1 MNFTLLRRIP
11 AFALLLIAS
20 TISVNSQVSTGSL
33 KGTVTDQ
40 LGALVVGATIVIKDG
55 KSSQRTVTSDDNGKF
70 EVRALAPGRYDVTI
84 TSAGFSTL
92 EQRNVE
98 LRAGKTTTLN
108 PQLAIGML
116 EQTVIVD
123 NQGISTDADR
133 NADAIVLRERELAAL
148 PDDPEALAAALQ
160 AMAGPG
166 SMEGGGAQ
174 VKVDGFSNGLMPPK
188 ETIREVR
195 VNQNPY
201 SAENEYPGWGGIE
214 IFTQPGAD
222 KFHGSGNFNFTDE
235 SLNSRN
241 PFARV
246 RAPYQLR
253 QFGGNLTGP
262 LIKKRDSFAFY
273 ISRNTNFNNQIINA
287 TVLDPIT
294 LTPFLF
300 NQTIVVPGESLNF
313 GFRNDLKVNKKH
325 TLVTNY
331 SYGRGSTDPAGL
343 GGYSLPT
350 RAFRTSN
357 SYHQLQITETALIN
371 EKTINETR
379 IQLGRS
385 VFRQTTKNDLPAL
398 FVSESFS
405 GGGSQVG
412 SASNTQERAE
422 VQNFTSWTAGRHF
435 LKVGGRLRYVRIKS
449 VSPFNFVGSYT
460 FSGGTGPTLD
470 ANDQLVPGAGL
481 IQLTS
486 LERYRRTLLFQRQ
499 NLSPTQIRLLGGG
512 ATQFSINGGNPEAQ
526 VTQSDASFYFQDEWK
541 IRPNLTLSPGL
552 RYENQNNIDSNF
564 NLAPRLGF
572 AWSTFIG
579 RRKSPPPAAKITETK
594 AETTIAKAETT
605 KADTATTK
613 AETTT
618 AKADTGTAK
627 AETTTAKAETT
638 STKAETTTAK
648 VEATPAKAPAGPPP
662 TNTVIRGGLGLFY
675 NRINENTILQTIRFN
690 GVNQQQFVVT
700 DPTVLDLFPIIPPV
714 PALNAF
720 SVPQSR
726 RVLDS
731 DVAPDL
737 IFRANIGIEHQLF
750 KTLSFQIGYS
760 HSETRRN
767 QRTLNINAPL
777 GGTYNPAFPT
787 SGIRPMGQAAG
798 NVFEFQ
804 SNGRSSSDSIYISA
818 NGKIL
823 KKVDFWANYSWN
835 KNRSS
840 DSGTTGSPF
849 DAYDFSQEWG
859 RGSWDIRHWFTAGA
873 NYQTKSGFSV
883 NTFIIANS
891 GQPFNITTGRDTNGD
906 TSFSERPAFATD
918 LNKPGVVMTPYG
930 ALDPN
935 PTPGQKIIPRNFA
948 QGPSFLSVN
957 FGGSKTFKFGRAIP
971 PKMPPS
977 AASGNAPTVSAT
989 APPPAAGAQATPAK
1003 PPVQRPYTLVFSV
1016 YVTNALNHTNRGNP
1030 VGNMTSPFFLRSTNT
1045 SGLFF
1050 FGPGGGGAGGN
1061 RQVMMRMRLSF

>member
-1 MNFTLLRRIP
+1 MNSFASPLKIF
-11 AFALLLIAS
+11 ASALLLIALA
-20 TISVNSQVSTGSL
+20 TTVMSQQSTGSL

-40 LGALVVGATIVIKDG
+40 LGALVVGATIVVKNGKD
-55 KSSQRTVTSDDNGKF
+55 SERTVTSNDNGNY
-70 EVRALAPGRYDVTI
+70 EVRSLPPGRYDLTI
-84 TSAGFSTL
+84 TAAGFNSL
-92 EQRNVE
+92 EEKNVE

-108 PQLAIGML
+108 MELAIGML
-116 EQTVIVD
+116 EQTVVID
-123 NQGISTDADR
+123 NKGISTDADR
-133 NADAIVLRERELAAL
+133 NADAIVLRERELEAL

-166 SMEGGGAQ
+166 AGPNGAQ
-174 VKVDGFSNGLMPPK
+174 VKVDGFSNGQMPPK

-241 PFARV
+241 PFAKV

-262 LIKKRDSFAFY
+262 LIKKRDSFSLY
-273 ISRNTNFNNQIINA
+273 INRNTNFTNQIINA

-300 NQTIVVPGESLNF
+300 NQTVVTPGESLNF

-350 RAFRTSN
+350 RAYRTSN

-379 IQLGRS
+379 IQLAHNI
-385 VFRQTTKNDLPAL
+385 FRQTTKNDLPAL
-398 FVSESFS
+398 YVSEAFY

-412 SASNTQERAE
+412 SASNTQDRAE
-422 VQNFTSWTAGRHF
+422 VQNFTSWTVGHHF
-435 LKVGGRLRYVRIKS
+435 LKVGGRLRYVKINS

-499 NLSPTQIRLLGGG
+499 NLSPDQIRLLGGG

-572 AWSTFIG
+572 AWSTFLG
-579 RRKSPPPAAKITETK
+579 RRKSPPPVSKSTEIK
-594 AETTIAKAETT
+594 ADTTTA

-613 AETTT
+613 P
-618 AKADTGTAK
+618 GT
-627 AETTTAKAETT
+627 
-638 STKAETTTAK
+638 
-648 VEATPAKAPAGPPP
+648 TPAKAEGTAAKAPTGPPP

-690 GVNQQQFVVT
+690 GMNQQQFVVT
-700 DPTVLDLFPIIPPV
+700 DPTVLDLFPAVPPV
-714 PALNAF
+714 AALNAF
-720 SVPQSR
+720 SVPQST

-731 DVAPDL
+731 NVAPDL
-737 IFRANIGIEHQLF
+737 IFRANVGVEHQLS

-787 SGIRPMGQAAG
+787 SGVRPQGQAAG
-798 NVFEFQ
+798 NIFEFQ
-804 SNGRSSSDSIYISA
+804 SNGRSRSDTIYISA

-835 KNRSS
+835 SNRAL
-840 DSGTTGSPF
+840 DGGTSGSPF
-849 DAYDFSQEWG
+849 DAYDFTQEWG
-859 RGSWDIRHWFTAGA
+859 RSNWDIRHWFTAGA
-873 NYQTKSGFSV
+873 SYQTKSGYSV

-918 LNKPGVVMTPYG
+918 LNKPGVVVTPYG

-948 QGPSFLSVN
+948 QGPTFLSVN
-957 FGGSKTFKFGRAIP
+957 FGASKTIKFGRAIP
-971 PKMPPS
+971 PKMPP
-977 AASGNAPTVSAT
+977 AATSGNAPTVSAT
-989 APPPAAGAQATPAK
+989 APPPATRAQATPAK
-1003 PPVQRPYTLVFSV
+1003 PPVQRPYSLVFSV

-1030 VGNMTSPFFLRSTNT
+1030 VGNMTSPFFLRSTST
-1045 SGLFF
+1045 SGVFF
-1050 FGPGGGGAGGN
+1050 FGPGGGGGGGN
-1061 RQVMMRMRLSF
+1061 RQIVMRMRLSF

>member
-1 MNFTLLRRIP
+1 MNSFASPLKIF
-11 AFALLLIAS
+11 ASALLLIALAI
-20 TISVNSQVSTGSL
+20 TVTSQQSTGSL

-40 LGALVVGATIVIKDG
+40 LGALVVGASIVIKDG
-55 KSSQRTVTSDDNGKF
+55 KNSQRTVTSNDNGNY
-70 EVRALAPGRYDVTI
+70 EVRSLPPGRYDLTVTA
-84 TSAGFSTL
+84 AGFNSL
-92 EQRNVE
+92 EERNVE

-108 PQLAIGML
+108 MELSIGML
-116 EQTVIVD
+116 EQTVVVD
-123 NQGISTDADR
+123 NNGISTDADR

-148 PDDPEALAAALQ
+148 PDDPDALAAALQ

-166 SMEGGGAQ
+166 AGPNGAQ
-174 VKVDGFSNGLMPPK
+174 VKVDGFSNGQMPPK

-214 IFTQPGAD
+214 IFTQPGSD
-222 KFHGSGNFNFTDE
+222 KYHGNGNFNFTDE

-241 PFARV
+241 PFAKV

-273 ISRNTNFNNQIINA
+273 INRNQNFTNQIINA

-300 NQTIVVPGESLNF
+300 NQTVVTPGESLNF

-379 IQLGRS
+379 IQLGHN

-398 FVSESFS
+398 FVSEAFS

-412 SASNTQERAE
+412 SASNTQDRAE
-422 VQNFTSWTAGRHF
+422 LQNFTSWTAGHHF
-435 LKVGGRLRYVRIKS
+435 LKVGGRLRYVRINS

-512 ATQFSINGGNPEAQ
+512 ATQFSINGGHPEAQ
-526 VTQSDASFYFQDEWK
+526 VTQYDASFYFQDEWK

-552 RYENQNNIDSNF
+552 RYENQDNIDSKF

-572 AWSTFIG
+572 AWSTFLG
-579 RRKSPPPAAKITETK
+579 RRKSPPPVSKSTETK
-594 AETTIAKAETT
+594 AEITPAKTEA
-605 KADTATTK
+605 
-613 AETTT
+613 TT
-618 AKADTGTAK
+618 AKTEAK
-627 AETTTAKAETT
+627 
-638 STKAETTTAK
+638 
-648 VEATPAKAPAGPPP
+648 PAKAPAGPPP
-662 TNTVIRGGLGLFY
+662 TNTVIRGGVGLFY

-700 DPTVLDLFPIIPPV
+700 DPSVLDLFPVIPPV
-714 PALNAF
+714 VALNAF

-737 IFRANIGIEHQLF
+737 IFRANIGVEHQLS

-760 HSETRRN
+760 HTETRRN

-787 SGIRPMGQAAG
+787 SGVRPMGQAAG

-804 SNGRSSSDSIYISA
+804 SNGRSSSDNIYLSA

-835 KNRSS
+835 NNRAL
-840 DSGTTGSPF
+840 DGGTSGSPF
-849 DAYDFSQEWG
+849 DAYDFTQEWG
-859 RGSWDIRHWFTAGA
+859 RANWDIRHWFTAGA
-873 NYQTKSGFSV
+873 SYQTKSGYSV

-906 TSFSERPAFATD
+906 TSFSERPAFAAD
-918 LNKPGVVMTPYG
+918 LNKPGIVMTPYG

-935 PTPGQKIIPRNFA
+935 PAPGQKIIPRNFA
-948 QGPSFLSVN
+948 QGPTFLSIN
-957 FGGSKTFKFGRAIP
+957 LGASKTFKFGRAIP
-971 PKMPPS
+971 PKMPPA
-977 AASGNAPTVSAT
+977 AASGKAPTVSAT
-989 APPPAAGAQATPAK
+989 AAPPATGAQATPAK
-1003 PPVQRPYTLVFSV
+1003 PPVQRPYSLVFSV

-1030 VGNMTSPFFLRSTNT
+1030 VGNMTSPFFLRSTST

-1061 RQVMMRMRLSF
+1061 RQVVLRMRLSF

>member
-1 MNFTLLRRIP
+1 MNSFASPPKIF
-11 AFALLLIAS
+11 ASALLLLALAI
-20 TISVNSQVSTGSL
+20 TVTSQQSTGSI

-55 KSSQRTVTSDDNGKF
+55 KNSERTVTSNDNGNY
-70 EVRALAPGRYDVTI
+70 EVRSLPPGRYDLTI
-84 TSAGFSTL
+84 TAAGFNSL
-92 EQRNVE
+92 EEKNVE

-108 PQLAIGML
+108 VELTIGML
-116 EQTVIVD
+116 EQTVVID
-123 NQGISTDADR
+123 NKGISADADR
-133 NADAIVLRERELAAL
+133 NADAIVLRERELEAL

-166 SMEGGGAQ
+166 AGPNGAQ
-174 VKVDGFSNGLMPPK
+174 VKVDGFSNGQMPPK

-222 KFHGSGNFNFTDE
+222 KFHGNGNFNFTDE

-241 PFARV
+241 PFAKV

-253 QFGGNLTGP
+253 QFGGSLTGP
-262 LIKKRDSFAFY
+262 LIKKRDSFSFY
-273 ISRNTNFNNQIINA
+273 INRNRNFTNQIINA
-287 TVLDPIT
+287 TVLDPIS

-300 NQTIVVPGESLNF
+300 NQTVVTPGESLNF

-379 IQLGRS
+379 IQLS
-385 VFRQTTKNDLPAL
+385 HNVFRQTTKNDLPAL

-412 SASNTQERAE
+412 SASNTQDRAE

-435 LKVGGRLRYVRIKS
+435 LKVGGRFRYVRVNS
-449 VSPFNFVGSYT
+449 VSPFNFVGGYT

-572 AWSTFIG
+572 AWSTFLG
-579 RRKSPPPAAKITETK
+579 RHKSPPAVTKSTETK
-594 AETTIAKAETT
+594 AETTPAKAGTTAAKAETT
-605 KADTATTK
+605 PAKT
-613 AETTT
+613 ETTP
-618 AKADTGTAK
+618 AKT
-627 AETTTAKAETT
+627 ETTAV
-638 STKAETTTAK
+638 K
-648 VEATPAKAPAGPPP
+648 VEATPAKTETTTARAEAKPAKAAAGPPP
-662 TNTVIRGGLGLFY
+662 TNTVVRGGLGLFY
-675 NRINENTILQTIRFN
+675 NRISESTILQTIRFN

-700 DPTVLDLFPIIPPV
+700 DPSVLDLFPAIPPV
-714 PALNAF
+714 VALNAF
-720 SVPQSR
+720 AVPQSR

-737 IFRANIGIEHQLF
+737 IFRANIGIEHQLS

-760 HSETRRN
+760 HTETRRN

-777 GGTYNPAFPT
+777 GGTYNPALPT
-787 SGIRPMGQAAG
+787 SGVRPLGQAAG

-804 SNGRSSSDSIYISA
+804 SNGRSSSDNVYFGA

-823 KKVDFWANYSWN
+823 KRVDFWANYSWN
-835 KNRSS
+835 SNRAV
-840 DSGTTGSPF
+840 DGGTSGSPF
-849 DAYDFSQEWG
+849 DAYDFTQEWG
-859 RGSWDIRHWFTAGA
+859 RANWDIRHWFTAGA
-873 NYQTKSGFSV
+873 NYSTKSGFSV

-906 TSFSERPAFATD
+906 TSFTERPAFATD

-935 PTPGQKIIPRNFA
+935 PSPGQKVIPRNLG
-948 QGPSFLSVN
+948 QGPTFFSVN
-957 FGGSKTFKFGRAIP
+957 LGASKTFKFGRAIP
-971 PKMPPS
+971 PKMPP
-977 AASGNAPTVSAT
+977 AGASGNAPTVSAA
-989 APPPAAGAQATPAK
+989 APKPATGAPATPAK
-1003 PPVQRPYTLVFSV
+1003 PPVQRPYSLVFSV
-1016 YVTNALNHTNRGNP
+1016 YVTNALNHTNRANP
-1030 VGNMTSPFFLRSTNT
+1030 VGNMTSPFFLRSTST
-1045 SGLFF
+1045 SGIFF
-1050 FGPGGGGAGGN
+1050 FGPGGGGGAGGN
-1061 RQVMMRMRLSF
+1061 RQVVMRMRLSF

>member
-1 MNFTLLRRIP
+1 MNSFASLRKLP
-11 AFALLLIAS
+11 ALALLLIAS
-20 TISVNSQVSTGSL
+20 AISIDAQPSTGSL

-40 LGALVVGATIVIKDG
+40 LGALVVGATIVVKDG
-55 KSSQRTVTSDDNGKF
+55 KNFQKTVLSDDNGRF
-70 EVRALAPGRYDVTI
+70 ELRSLAPGRYDVTI
-84 TSAGFSTL
+84 TSAGFNTL
-92 EQRNVE
+92 EERNVE

-108 PQLAIGML
+108 PQLTIGMM
-116 EQTVIVD
+116 EQTVVVD
-123 NQGISTDADR
+123 NNGISTDADR
-133 NADAIVLRERELAAL
+133 NADALILRERELAAL

-160 AMAGPG
+160 AMAGPA
-166 SMEGGGAQ
+166 SMENGGAQ
-174 VKVDGFSNGLMPPK
+174 VKVDGFSNGQMPPK

-195 VNQNPY
+195 INQNPY

-273 ISRNTNFNNQIINA
+273 LNRNTNFNNQIINA

-300 NQTIVVPGESLNF
+300 NQTVVIPGESLNF

-331 SYGRGSTDPAGL
+331 SHGRGSTDPAGL

-357 SYHQLQITETALIN
+357 SSHQLQITETALIN

-379 IQLGRS
+379 IQLSRN
-385 VFRQTTKNDLPAL
+385 VFRQTTKNDLPGL
-398 FVSESFS
+398 NVSESFS

-412 SASNTQERAE
+412 SGSNTQERAE
-422 VQNFTSWTAGRHF
+422 VMNFTSWTAGRHF
-435 LKVGGRLRYVRIKS
+435 LKVGGRLRYVRINS
-449 VSPFNFVGSYT
+449 VSPFNFVGGYT

-512 ATQFSINGGNPEAQ
+512 PTQFSINGGNPQAK

-572 AWSTFIG
+572 AWSTFLG
-579 RRKSPPPAAKITETK
+579 RRKSPPPAVSKSAETK
-594 AETTIAKAETT
+594 PETTPAKSESTTAKAETT
-605 KADTATTK
+605 S
-613 AETTT
+613 
-618 AKADTGTAK
+618 AKT
-627 AETTTAKAETT
+627 ETTTAKAETAPA
-638 STKAETTTAK
+638 KAETTTGKA
-648 VEATPAKAPAGPPP
+648 EPAAAKAPAGPPP

-700 DPTVLDLFPIIPPV
+700 DPNVLDLFPLIPPV
-714 PALNAF
+714 AALNAF

-731 DVAPDL
+731 GVAPDL
-737 IFRANIGIEHQLF
+737 IFRVNIGIEHQLF
-750 KTLSFQIGYS
+750 KTLSVQIGYS
-760 HSETRRN
+760 HTETRRN
-767 QRTLNINAPL
+767 QRTSNINAPL

-787 SGIRPMGQAAG
+787 SGLRPLGQAAG

-804 SNGRSSSDSIYISA
+804 SNGRSKSDSIYFGM

-835 KNRSS
+835 KNRSL
-840 DSGTTGSPF
+840 DGGTSGSPF
-849 DAYDFSQEWG
+849 DAYDFSHEWG
-859 RGSWDIRHWFTAGA
+859 RSSWDIRHWFTAGA
-873 NYQTKSGFSV
+873 NYQHKSGFSV
-883 NTFIIANS
+883 NTFIFANS

-948 QGPSFLSVN
+948 QGPTFVSVN
-957 FGGSKTFKFGRAIP
+957 FGASKTFKFGRAIP

-989 APPPAAGAQATPAK
+989 AQVPAAGTTATPAK
-1003 PPVQRPYTLVFSV
+1003 PPVQRPYSLIFSV
-1016 YVTNALNHTNRGNP
+1016 YVSNALNQTNRGTP
-1030 VGNMTSPFFLRSTNT
+1030 VGNLTSPFFLRSTST
-1045 SGLFF
+1045 SNFF
-1050 FGPGGGGAGGN
+1050 SFGPGGASGN